1 MSSGCSR
8 QAREYIIACQQLRQL
23 YKVLFV
29 LHQPALGTPS
39 DIISKRIAPLSKLS
53 SHGHGK
59 MERCGCK
66 ASNKTLAACMRAVAD
81 DAVCT
86 PGLFEWSMKY
96 QDGSRPPA
104 ERLEELPADKREW

>member
-1 MSSGCSR
+1 MPFGKP
-8 QAREYIIACQQLRQL
+8 REYIIARQQLHQS
-23 YKVLFV
+23 YKVLYYYINPR
-29 LHQPALGTPS
+29 LARHQT
-39 DIISKRIAPLSKLS
+39 IISKRIAPLSKLS
-53 SHGHGK
+53 SHGHGQ

-96 QDGSRPPA
+96 QDGSRPA